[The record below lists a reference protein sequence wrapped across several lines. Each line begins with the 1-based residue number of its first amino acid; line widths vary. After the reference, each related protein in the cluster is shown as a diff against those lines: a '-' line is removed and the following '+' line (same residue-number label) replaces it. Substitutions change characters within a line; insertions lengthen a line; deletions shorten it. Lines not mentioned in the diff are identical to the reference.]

1 MAGVVAIVGRA
12 NVGKSTIFNRMVGE
26 RISIVED
33 VAGVTRDRI
42 YAKASWLTKE
52 FSVIDT
58 GGIELENAS
67 FTTQIKMQAEIA
79 IEEADVIV
87 FVVNGREG
95 ITKEDEYVAR
105 LLQKSRK
112 PIILV
117 VNKIDDNQFRDYI
130 YEFYALGVGDPI
142 PVSGSHGIGIGDLL
156 DQIINQLDLQD
167 EETNE
172 DEISFSII
180 GRPNV
185 GKSSLTNAILGEE
198 RVIVSNI
205 EGTTRDAIDTPFVK
219 DGQKYR
225 VVDTAGM
232 RKKGKVYENIEKYS
246 ILRALTSIEKSD
258 VILVVID
265 GETGIREQDKHVAG
279 YAHEAGKG
287 VVIVYN
293 KWDLVDKDE
302 KTMQKKQK
310 EICEQFKYLD
320 YARIVFTS
328 AKTGQRVDQIF
339 PLIQESYENSRKRV
353 QTSVLN
359 DVLVDAQ
366 LMNPT
371 TTFNGGRLKIF
382 YANQVAVCPP
392 TFVLFSNDPQYLHFS
407 YKRYLENRL
416 REAFGF
422 EGTPIHIICRKRD

>member
-198 RVIVSNI
+198 RVIVSKI

-310 EICEQFKYLD
+310 EIYEQFKYLD

>member
-310 EICEQFKYLD
+310 EIYEQFKYLD

-371 TTFNGGRLKIF
+371 TTFNCGRLKIF

>member
-12 NVGKSTIFNRMVGE
+12 NVGKSTIFNRIVGE

-33 VAGVTRDRI
+33 IAGVTRDRI
-42 YAKASWLTKE
+42 YATASWLTKE
-52 FSVIDT
+52 FRLIDT
-58 GGIELENAS
+58 GGIELKDAS

-79 IEEADVIV
+79 IEEADLII

-95 ITKEDEYVAR
+95 VTQEDEYVAR
-105 LLQKSRK
+105 LLQKTKK
-112 PIILV
+112 PILLA
-117 VNKIDDNQFRDYI
+117 VNKIDDGAFINDI
-130 YEFYALGVGDPI
+130 YDFYSLGIGDPI

-156 DQIINQLDLQD
+156 DEVIKKLDFT
-167 EETNE
+167 EEEFAE
-172 DEISFSII
+172 DEIRFSII

-205 EGTTRDAIDTPFVK
+205 EGTTRAAIDTIYKK

-225 VVDTAGM
+225 VIDTAGM
-232 RKKGKVYENIEKYS
+232 RKKGKIYENVEKYS
-246 ILRALTSIEKSD
+246 VLRALSSIEKSD
-258 VILVVID
+258 VIVVVID
-265 GETGIREQDKHVAG
+265 GERGVIEQDKHVAG

-287 VVIVYN
+287 VILVVN
-293 KWDLVDKDE
+293 KWDLVEKDE
-302 KTMQKKQK
+302 KTMQKKEK
-310 EICEQFKYLD
+310 ELRSQFKYLD
-320 YARIVFTS
+320 YARIIFLS
-328 AKTGQRVDQIF
+328 AKTHQRVHQLF
-339 PLIQESYENSRKRV
+339 PLIQESFENSHKRV

-366 LMNPT
+366 AVNPT

-382 YANQVAVCPP
+382 YANQVSVCPP
-392 TFVLFSNDPQYLHFS
+392 TFILFVNDPQYLHFS

-416 REAFGF
+416 RDSFGF

>member
-33 VAGVTRDRI
+33 VAGVTRDRL

-310 EICEQFKYLD
+310 EIYEQFKYLD

>member
-12 NVGKSTIFNRMVGE
+12 NVGKSTIFNRIVGE

-42 YAKASWLTKE
+42 YATATWLTKE
-52 FSVIDT
+52 FRLIDT
-58 GGIELENAS
+58 GGIELRDAS

-79 IEEADVIV
+79 IEEADLII

-95 ITKEDEYVAR
+95 VTQEDEYVAR
-105 LLQKSRK
+105 LLQKTKK
-112 PIILV
+112 PVLLA
-117 VNKIDDNQFRDYI
+117 VNKIDDGAFINDI
-130 YEFYALGVGDPI
+130 YDFYSLGIGDPI

-156 DQIINQLDLQD
+156 DEVIKQLDFS
-167 EETNE
+167 EEEFAE
-172 DEISFSII
+172 DEIRFSII

-205 EGTTRDAIDTPFVK
+205 EGTTRDAIDTVFEK

-225 VVDTAGM
+225 VIDTAGM

-246 ILRALTSIEKSD
+246 VLRALSSIEKSD
-258 VILVVID
+258 VIVVVID
-265 GETGIREQDKHVAG
+265 GERGVIEQDKHVAG

-287 VVIVYN
+287 VILVVN
-293 KWDLVDKDE
+293 KWDLVEKDE
-302 KTMQKKQK
+302 KTMQKKEK
-310 EICEQFKYLD
+310 ELRSQFKYLD
-320 YARIVFTS
+320 YARIIFLS
-328 AKTGQRVDQIF
+328 AKTHQRVHQIF
-339 PLIQESYENSRKRV
+339 PLIQESFENSHKRV

-366 LMNPT
+366 AVNPT

-382 YANQVAVCPP
+382 YANQVSVCPP
-392 TFVLFSNDPQYLHFS
+392 TFILFVNDPQYLHFS

-416 REAFGF
+416 RDSFGF

>member
-246 ILRALTSIEKSD
+246 ILRASTSIEKSD

-310 EICEQFKYLD
+310 EIYEQFKYLD

>member
-12 NVGKSTIFNRMVGE
+12 NVGKSKIFNRMVGE

-310 EICEQFKYLD
+310 EIYEQFKYLD

>member
-58 GGIELENAS
+58 GGIELENVS

-156 DQIINQLDLQD
+156 DQIINQLEQ
-167 EETNE
+167 NKRG
-172 DEISFSII
+172 IYGGAI
-180 GRPNV
+180 GYLDFTGNMD
-185 GKSSLTNAILGEE
+185 TCIAI
-198 RVIVSNI
+198 RI
-205 EGTTRDAIDTPFVK
+205 A
-219 DGQKYR
+219 YR
-225 VVDTAGM
+225 
-232 RKKGKVYENIEKYS
+232 KNGKVFVRSGAGIVADSDPKKEFEECLNKA
-246 ILRALTSIEKSD
+246 RAALKALEM
-258 VILVVID
+258 
-265 GETGIREQDKHVAG
+265 A
-279 YAHEAGKG
+279 
-287 VVIVYN
+287 
-293 KWDLVDKDE
+293 
-302 KTMQKKQK
+302 
-310 EICEQFKYLD
+310 
-320 YARIVFTS
+320 
-328 AKTGQRVDQIF
+328 
-339 PLIQESYENSRKRV
+339 QEEE
-353 QTSVLN
+353 L
-359 DVLVDAQ
+359 
-366 LMNPT
+366 
-371 TTFNGGRLKIF
+371 
-382 YANQVAVCPP
+382 
-392 TFVLFSNDPQYLHFS
+392 
-407 YKRYLENRL
+407 
-416 REAFGF
+416 
-422 EGTPIHIICRKRD
+422 